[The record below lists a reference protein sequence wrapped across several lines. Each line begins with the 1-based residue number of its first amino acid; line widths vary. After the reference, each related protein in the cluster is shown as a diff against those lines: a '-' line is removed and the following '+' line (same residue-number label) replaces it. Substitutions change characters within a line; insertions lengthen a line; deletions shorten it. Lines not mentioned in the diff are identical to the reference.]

1 MLRRGSD
8 GILRLP
14 FDAAADTWLLRGGRG
29 VACQDCVES
38 GTEIFAGDW
47 QAVHWAAVIELSAV
61 DKSLVAVEEKKVRR
75 AGGAIS
81 SCYGLGLVIQVRKR
95 ISRAAD
101 FSRHFGARADLGY
114 VRASNV
120 LGSRNHADVLS
131 YLGGPVLYPMRRRH
145 FVTYA
150 QALIGGARVTS
161 AIPSPG
167 GGFFGGFVNK
177 LSWALG
183 GGAESRVS
191 SSMALRVGVD
201 CLHTA
206 YFDSSGIIRGQA
218 NLRIVGSVVYY
229 FKRGSP
235 KGPNN
240 TAF

>member
-1 MLRRGSD
+1 MKTVYQLLLCLFVCAGQAD
-8 GILRLP
+8 AQTPVPAGIGPAINVSVGYSSVNLSSPSPNRIWLNGA
-14 FDAAADTWLLRGGRG
+14 DVAAT
-29 VACQDCVES
+29 
-38 GTEIFAGDW
+38 
-47 QAVHWAAVIELSAV
+47 
-61 DKSLVAVEEKKVRR
+61 
-75 AGGAIS
+75 
-81 SCYGLGLVIQVRKR
+81 
-95 ISRAAD
+95 AD
-101 FSRHFGARADLGY
+101 FSRHVGVRADLGY